1 MRCTDLRFTTV
12 RFTAV
17 QFTAV
22 QFISIGLLTA
32 LAIAGL
38 EAGSVRAQ
46 QPDATTIAIAVAQ
59 GNAQCLIKTGTMKPE
74 QAQSIADGFLAQKK
88 ISPQTS
94 NAVKNTAGFS
104 DLMNAYIADQGGCSA
119 LVEALQR

>member
-1 MRCTDLRFTTV
+1 MRCTALRYTALRFT
-12 RFTAV
+12 A
-17 QFTAV
+17 
-22 QFISIGLLTA
+22 IGLLSA

-104 DLMNAYIADQGGCSA
+104 DLINAYIADQGGCTA

>member
-1 MRCTDLRFTTV
+1 
-12 RFTAV
+12 
-17 QFTAV
+17 
-22 QFISIGLLTA
+22 
-32 LAIAGL
+32 
-38 EAGSVRAQ
+38 
-46 QPDATTIAIAVAQ
+46 
-59 GNAQCLIKTGTMKPE
+59 MKPE

-104 DLMNAYIADQGGCSA
+104 DLINAYIADQGGCSA

>member
-1 MRCTDLRFTTV
+1 MRCTAFRFTT
-12 RFTAV
+12 
-17 QFTAV
+17 
-22 QFISIGLLTA
+22 IGLVSA

-74 QAQSIADGFLAQKK
+74 QAQSIAVGFLAQKR
-88 ISPQTS
+88 SVPRPAT
-94 NAVKNTAGFS
+94 
-104 DLMNAYIADQGGCSA
+104 
-119 LVEALQR
+119 R